1 MKESLKKSINLPESN
16 EDKAKEYEKYV
27 KAVTPTHNV
36 WMNML
41 KAFICGGLICVVGQV
56 ILNVAKYYGADKE
69 MAASINCIVLILISI
84 ILTGF
89 GLYAL
94 SLIHI

>member
-1 MKESLKKSINLPESN
+1 
-16 EDKAKEYEKYV
+16 
-27 KAVTPTHNV
+27 
-36 WMNML
+36 ML

-84 ILTGF
+84 IRDLDYMPD
-89 GLYAL
+89 LP
-94 SLIHI
+94 SLQEQVL